1 MSPIRLTQATALILR
16 AIATGR
22 RHGFEIMEVSG
33 LPSGTV
39 YPVLRRLEREL
50 AVESRWEDETLAR
63 AAGRPKRRVYQLT
76 ESGQIWAERGRQRLA
91 DASRLTADP
100 ALGGLSPS
108 RADGTA

>member
-50 AVESRWEDETLAR
+50 AVASDWEDEETAR
-63 AAGRPKRRVYQLT
+63 KAGRPKRRVYRLT
-76 ESGQIWAERGRQRLA
+76 ESGEIWAERARQRLA
-91 DASRLTADP
+91 DASRLMADP
-100 ALGGLSPS
+100 NLGGLSPS
-108 RADGTA
+108 GAEGS